1 MHSHAE
7 HGNEKFIIFFMKK
20 IKHTL
25 ILFVLAST
33 LFGFNASWAQKS
45 QKTDYISLAA
55 MMIKDG
61 HYDRA
66 LLALQS
72 VDLEE
77 EETDLIRF
85 YTLQGLAYMNL
96 NDMLAA
102 KDSLTQAIKNGQQDP
117 VIYIYLA
124 QINYALKAYSAV
136 ISAVNNAKA
145 IIHEY
150 PTLLEM
156 KAQSQWHLKQ
166 PDAAIDTLNTA
177 QKMMRSDYRFMRRK
191 VFYLMELK
199 LYQQAALLGK
209 QYLNKSDGKASD
221 YIAIGNAL
229 RLSKEYQETLNIME
243 SARLKF
249 PANVTIAKVLAHT
262 YIDMGKLNSGAF
274 ILEQAAQYDPKLI
287 AESSEVYRRAGR
299 YYKSLI
305 LTTSIRDL
313 KVKLKQR
320 LAIYLALKRY
330 EQAANMKKS
339 LYRSGLLKNENIRYA
354 LAYAY
359 FSSGQFDAA
368 SRQIDFLKEAE
379 LFKKGVELR
388 RMMAS
393 CTEEPWQCT

>member
-1 MHSHAE
+1 
-7 HGNEKFIIFFMKK
+7 MKK
-20 IKHTL
+20 IKYLL
-25 ILFVLAST
+25 ISLVLAAT
-33 LFGFNASWAQKS
+33 LFGFNASWAKET

-72 VDLEE
+72 VKLEE
-77 EETDLIRF
+77 EGTDLIRF

-124 QINYALKAYSAV
+124 QVNYALKDYSDV
-136 ISAVNNAKA
+136 ISAVNSAQA
-145 IIHEY
+145 IIRDY

-166 PDAAIDTLNTA
+166 ADAAIATLNSA
-177 QKMMRSDYRFMRRK
+177 QQMMPDDYRFMRRK

-199 LYQQAALLGK
+199 LYQQAAVLGK

-243 SARLKF
+243 AARLKF
-249 PANVTIAKVLAHT
+249 PANVMIAKVLAHT

-274 ILEQAAQYDPKLI
+274 ILEQAAYYNPKLI
-287 AESSEVYRRAGR
+287 AEASEVYRRAGR
-299 YYKSLI
+299 YYKSLT

-313 KVKLKQR
+313 QVKLKQR

-330 EQAANMKKS
+330 EQAANMKKG
-339 LYRSGLLKNENIRYA
+339 LYRSGLLENENIRYA

-368 SRQIDFLKEAE
+368 GREIDFLKEPE

-393 CTEEPWQCT
+393 CAEEPWQCS

>member
-1 MHSHAE
+1 
-7 HGNEKFIIFFMKK
+7 MKK
-20 IKHTL
+20 IKHIL
-25 ILFVLAST
+25 ILLVLAAT
-33 LFGFNASWAQKS
+33 LFGFNVSWAKKA
-45 QKTDYISLAA
+45 QKTDFISLAA
-55 MMIKDG
+55 TMLKDG

-72 VDLEE
+72 VDLDD
-77 EETDLIRF
+77 EETDLMRF
-85 YTLQGLAYMNL
+85 YTLQGMAYMNL

-102 KDSLTQAIKNGQQDP
+102 KDSLNQAVKLGQQDR

-124 QINYALKAYSAV
+124 QINYALKEYSAV
-136 ISAVNNAKA
+136 ITAVNSAGE
-145 IIHEY
+145 IVRDY
-150 PTLLEM
+150 PTMLEM

-166 PDAAIDTLNTA
+166 HDAAIETLNAA
-177 QKMMRSDYRFMRRK
+177 QQMISNDYRFMRRK

-209 QYLNKSDGKASD
+209 QYLNKSDAKASD

-229 RLSKEYQETLNIME
+229 RLSKEYQETISIME

-287 AESSEVYRRAGR
+287 AEASEVYRRAGR

-305 LTTSIRDL
+305 LTTSVRDL
-313 KVKLKQR
+313 KVKLKQK

-339 LYRSGLLKNENIRYA
+339 LYRNGLLADENIRYA

>member
-1 MHSHAE
+1 
-7 HGNEKFIIFFMKK
+7 MKK
-20 IKHTL
+20 IKYTL
-25 ILFVLAST
+25 IFFVLAST
-33 LFGFNASWAQKS
+33 LFGFNASWAKKA
-45 QKTDYISLAA
+45 QKTDFISLAA
-55 MMIKDG
+55 IMLKDG

-72 VDLEE
+72 VDLEN

-96 NDMLAA
+96 NDRLAA
-102 KDSLTQAIKNGQQDP
+102 KDSLTQAIKKGQQDP

-124 QINYALKAYSAV
+124 QINYALKEYYDV
-136 ISAVNNAKA
+136 IAAVNDAGE
-145 IIHEY
+145 IVRDY
-150 PTLLEM
+150 PTILEM

-166 PDAAIDTLNTA
+166 TDAAIETLNTA
-177 QKMMRSDYRFMRRK
+177 QKMISNDYRFMRRK

-209 QYLNKSDGKASD
+209 QYLNKSAAKASD
-221 YIAIGNAL
+221 TIAIGNAL
-229 RLSKEYQETLNIME
+229 RLSKEYQEAVSIME

-249 PANVTIAKVLAHT
+249 PDDVTIAKVLAHT

-287 AESSEVYRRAGR
+287 AEASEVYRRAGR
-299 YYKSLI
+299 YYKSLT

-330 EQAANMKKS
+330 EQASNMKKS
-339 LYRSGLLKNENIRYA
+339 LYRSGLLADENIRYA

>member
-1 MHSHAE
+1 
-7 HGNEKFIIFFMKK
+7 MKE

-25 ILFVLAST
+25 ILLALTST
-33 LFGFNASWAQKS
+33 LFTMSVSWAKKI
-45 QKTDYISLAA
+45 QKTDHISLAA

-61 HYDRA
+61 HFDRA

-72 VDLEE
+72 VDLEQ
-77 EETDLIRF
+77 EETDLVRF
-85 YTLQGLAYMNL
+85 YTLQGLAYLNL

-102 KDSLTQAIKNGQQDP
+102 KDNLALAIKNGQQEP

-124 QINYALKAYSAV
+124 QANYALKEYSEV
-136 ISAVNNAKA
+136 IAAVNHAEP
-145 IIHEY
+145 IIRDY

-156 KAQSQWHLKQ
+156 KAQSQWLLKQ
-166 PDAAIDTLNTA
+166 TDAAIDTLNTA
-177 QKMMRSDYRFMRRK
+177 QQMMPDDYRFMRRK
-191 VFYLMELK
+191 VFYLMQLQ
-199 LYQQAALLGK
+199 LYQQAAQLGK
-209 QYLNKSDGKASD
+209 QYLNKSDAKASD

-229 RLSKEYQETLNIME
+229 RLSKEYPQTLNIME
-243 SARLKF
+243 ATRLKF

-262 YIDMGKLNSGAF
+262 YIDMGQLNSGAF
-274 ILEQAAQYDPKLI
+274 ILEQAAQYDPRLI
-287 AESSEVYRRAGR
+287 GEASEVYRRAGR
-299 YYKSLI
+299 YYKSLT
-305 LTTSIRDL
+305 LTTRVRDL

-339 LYRSGLLKNENIRYA
+339 LYRSGLLEDENMRYA

-368 SRQIDFLKEAE
+368 SRQIDFLKEVE

-388 RMMAS
+388 RMMANCS
-393 CTEEPWQCT
+393 DEPWQCT